1 MGSMDD
7 VVFMDQVKRSE
18 RGLAESFWLA
28 MAGGVPVPPG
38 VGEEESCEGLT
49 DEEGGCTRIRLTGE
63 GEIRPIWEELEDT
76 IKCPH
81 TGVAGSW

>member
-28 MAGGVPVPPG
+28 MAGGVPVPP
-38 VGEEESCEGLT
+38 ER
-49 DEEGGCTRIRLTGE
+49 GGKE
-63 GEIRPIWEELEDT
+63 W
-76 IKCPH
+76 
-81 TGVAGSW
+81 